1 MQKFGKSKKIFYSV
15 ISCALVSLATIGFSS
30 WIISIE
36 DPEKKF
42 DIHINVD
49 ALSFKTVICDISLEN
64 ENETINLG
72 PKDVSGSGIVSGNGE
87 KEKLDI
93 PLTGQLIVAT
103 EELNNIKSLD
113 FSIASYLDGNQKVDH
128 NLIESGEIGSDDVFG
143 RSNTQNYYYLE
154 PETKTIAKKD
164 LTFTN
169 YSVDGLQVDGFQVAN
184 LSLNGFS
191 LKYSSYF
198 EEKRPEEFYTEKLT
212 ALRNDFIGGS
222 GGTTAEDYLSA
233 IAQAKKEIDKMY
245 DELKSLTIKISV
257 TRYNGANL

>member
-1 MQKFGKSKKIFYSV
+1 MKFKSNKTLLFSLITLS
-15 ISCALVSLATIGFSS
+15 AVSIVAIGFSS
-30 WIISIE
+30 WVVGIYSPNDYLTNIQ
-36 DPEKKF
+36 
-42 DIHINVD
+42 INVD
-49 ALSFKTVICDISLEN
+49 DLSFETVICDIDLKN

-72 PKDVSGSGIVSGNGE
+72 PKEVSDDGIVSGDGE
-87 KEKLDI
+87 TEKLDI

-103 EELNNIKSLD
+103 EELTNIKSLD
-113 FSIASYLDGNQKVDH
+113 FSIASYSDGNQKVDH

-164 LTFTN
+164 LVFTN
-169 YSVDGLQVDGFQVAN
+169 YSVDGFQVAN
-184 LSLNGFS
+184 LSLNDFS

-198 EEKRPEEFYTEKLT
+198 EGKRPEEFYTEKLT

-222 GGTTAEDYLSA
+222 GDTTAEDYLSA
-233 IAQAKKEIDKMY
+233 IAQAKKEIGKMN

>member
-93 PLTGQLIVAT
+93 PLTGQLIVAN

-113 FSIASYLDGNQKVDH
+113 FSIASYSDGSQKVDH
-128 NLIESGEIGSDDVFG
+128 NLIESEEIGSDDVFG
-143 RSNTQNYYYLE
+143 RTNTQNYYYLE
-154 PETKTIAKKD
+154 PVTKTIARED
-164 LTFTN
+164 LVFER
-169 YSVDGLQVDGFQVAN
+169 YSVDGFQVAN

-222 GGTTAEDYLSA
+222 GDTTAEDYLSA